1 MGGMGSVLQR
11 TGWTAVLGW
20 PLGASGQHQPPV
32 PSRLSGLRAG
42 AQLHTLT
49 VGHHFSLPCP
59 AELIGRRVVSFIPLR
74 ASEVVGHDEPQGQSC
89 LPLDG
94 KLLLALS
101 RYI

>member
-1 MGGMGSVLQR
+1 MGSVFQR

-20 PLGASGQHQPPV
+20 PLRASGQHRHPV
-32 PSRLSGLRAG
+32 PSKLSGLCAG

-59 AELIGRRVVSFIPLR
+59 AELIGRSVVSLIPLR
-74 ASEVVGHDEPQGQSC
+74 ALERWWDDEPQGQSC

-94 KLLLALS
+94 KLFLALS
-101 RYI
+101 R